1 MATLQVSNLLCSSSS
16 SSLPLSRPRKGVQAT
31 IQVPKLKIQTPH
43 YFNLP
48 KLPITRNEPTTAINQ
63 QKELKTNNINYHSIR
78 DDDRDETSNSTVTA
92 ELYMIME
99 AVAERVEMHTN
110 IGEQRNNW
118 NTLLL
123 NSINAI
129 TITAATMTGLAAST
143 GVIMGSSS
151 SSALLA
157 LKLSSTLLYS
167 AATGMLLVMNKIQP
181 SQLAEEQRNAARLLK
196 QLHEQIQTKL
206 SLSTPTQMDVKQA
219 MEKVL
224 ALDKAYPLPLLG
236 GVMIEKFPNAVE
248 PAIWWPQQQQQQ
260 QEQKKFINGKQQVEK
275 NGWSSRLEKE
285 MKDIVEVLK
294 TKDIEEY
301 VRLSKMVLKI
311 NKILAISGPLLTGIG
326 ALSSAFVGSSSHGSA
341 AVLFGVV
348 AGALATVVNTL
359 EHGGQVGMVFEMYR
373 ACAGSFQLLEET
385 IESTLKE
392 REVEKRENGELFE
405 MKVALQLGRSL
416 SELRNL
422 AAGSSSSSPK
432 DVKDTTSIEFASKLF

>member
-1 MATLQVSNLLCSSSS
+1 MATLRASNLLCSSSS
-16 SSLPLSRPRKGVQAT
+16 SSTISHRRKGVQAML
-31 IQVPKLKIQTPH
+31 QAPKLKPRTPLH
-43 YFNLP
+43 LYLP
-48 KLPITRNEPTTAINQ
+48 KLPIPRSNEPTTIITK
-63 QKELKTNNINYHSIR
+63 KEPRTNINHSSR
-78 DDDRDETSNSTVTA
+78 DDDNDEITRVTA

-118 NTLLL
+118 NTILL

-143 GVIMGSSS
+143 GVIMGSS

-181 SQLAEEQRNAARLLK
+181 SQLSEEQRNAARLFK
-196 QLHEQIQTKL
+196 QLHTQIQTKL

-224 ALDKAYPLPLLG
+224 ALDRAYPLPLLG
-236 GVMIEKFPNAVE
+236 G
-248 PAIWWPQQQQQQ
+248 QQQQH
-260 QEQKKFINGKQQVEK
+260 EVINGKQQVEK

-294 TKDIEEY
+294 NKDIEEY

-326 ALSSAFVGSSSHGSA
+326 AFGSAFVGSPSHGSA

-422 AAGSSSSSPK
+422 AARSSSSK
-432 DVKDTTSIEFASKLF
+432 DIEDTTSTEFASKLF